1 MNRSG
6 ASTRHKFMGWS
17 YKRLWIMLIEK
28 DLKRVD
34 LKKMAGI
41 NAYTLA
47 RMGKNE
53 PVHMEVIGKICKA
66 LDCKVEDIIEF
77 VVDDADSISDGD
89 KQNSVE

>member
-1 MNRSG
+1 
-6 ASTRHKFMGWS
+6 
-17 YKRLWIMLIEK
+17 MLIEK